1 MPKYRL
7 IGGGAR
13 RTFVSLEDKI
23 KAIADIY
30 VKGRPAKDVL
40 KPLYENADRDLPKN
54 TSIILANWRKS
65 IQDKLD
71 ASDSYTIE
79 LCKNYGVIEEGEP
92 VRRGRPRGK

>member
-1 MPKYRL
+1 MPKFRL

-13 RTFVSLEDKI
+13 RSFVSAEDKV
-23 KAIADIY
+23 KAIAEIY
-30 VKGRPAKDVL
+30 AKGKPPKEVL
-40 KPLYENADRDLPKN
+40 SPLYERADRDLPKN

-71 ASDSYTIE
+71 AADGYTIE

-92 VRRGRPRGK
+92 VRRTRRGR

>member
-13 RTFVSLEDKI
+13 RSFVSLEDKVKSI
-23 KAIADIY
+23 AEIYLKSKA
-30 VKGRPAKDVL
+30 AKDVL
-40 KPLYENADRDLPKN
+40 KPLYERADRDLPKN

-71 ASDSYTIE
+71 NEDTYTIE
-79 LCKNYGVIEEGEP
+79 LCKQYGVIEEGEP
-92 VRRGRPRGK
+92 VRRGRPRK

>member
-1 MPKYRL
+1 MAKYRL

-13 RTFVSLEDKI
+13 RSFVSLEDKV

-30 VKGRPAKDVL
+30 AKGKPPKEVL
-40 KPLYENADRDLPKN
+40 GPLYERADRDLPKN

-71 ASDSYTIE
+71 AEDSFTIN
-79 LCKNYGVIEEGEP
+79 LCKTYGVIEEGEP
-92 VRRGRPRGK
+92 VRRGRRK